1 MLDTAKA
8 NMEPY
13 EWAFW
18 MEGKPAEK
26 DIKAPDGTLL
36 EKAGAVRDGGS
47 YEERMGAR
55 RLLERGDGR
64 ERLHGPEVERVH
76 RGVTRARAAVHE
88 AACRQCGAQ
97 AGGGPPLGTR

>member
-1 MLDTAKA
+1 MLETAKE

-26 DIKAPDGTLL
+26 DILGPDGGLL

-47 YEERMGAR
+47 LCRAHGRR
-55 RLLERGDGR
+55 RLLELDHGR
-64 ERLHGPEVERVH
+64 ERLHDPEVERVH
-76 RGVTRARAAVHE
+76 RRLT
-88 AACRQCGAQ
+88 
-97 AGGGPPLGTR
+97 